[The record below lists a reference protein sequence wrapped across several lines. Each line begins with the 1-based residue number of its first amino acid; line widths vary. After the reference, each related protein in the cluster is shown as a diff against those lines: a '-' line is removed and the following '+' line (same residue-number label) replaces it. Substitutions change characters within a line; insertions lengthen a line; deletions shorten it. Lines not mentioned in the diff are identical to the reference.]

1 MENRPC
7 LCKELIKTN
16 EKRHSVRGR
25 VVEKEEAN
33 TVK

>member
-1 MENRPC
+1 MGNRPC

-25 VVEKEEAN
+25 ITGKDEAN